1 MANAR
6 PGPVLP
12 RKAPGITALL
22 YGVRR
27 GTRWNGS
34 RSSPSHRL
42 VWEEES
48 MGATGTAR
56 QRVGVVSGRAASR
69 PAPVKTVTATAR
81 GAVLRASALPAAGDP
96 AARPKAL
103 RAPARAK
110 AVRKMA
116 VLEAPPSSQLR
127 PLDEEEVRTYLPLVR
142 QVVQRMLPRK
152 PAEVAAE
159 DLISW
164 GTVGLLDAMRKY
176 DCKREAAFP
185 TYAQYRIRGSILDYL
200 RRCDW
205 LPRSARQKSHDIE
218 DATIRLEHRLGRT
231 PGTDEIAAE
240 MSMTLDQYARTVAT
254 VGAAPMIP
262 AGDLAFSRGDE
273 GCAAE
278 DVVPD
283 GGDAGPMRK
292 VLRKERVEI
301 LARAIEQLPDKE
313 RIVVSFYYFEGL
325 TMREMADS
333 LHLTE
338 GRISQLHSQAMAR
351 LKTLLADDEYDL
363 TVD

>member
-1 MANAR
+1 
-6 PGPVLP
+6 
-12 RKAPGITALL
+12 
-22 YGVRR
+22 
-27 GTRWNGS
+27 
-34 RSSPSHRL
+34 
-42 VWEEES
+42 

-56 QRVGVVSGRAASR
+56 QRVGVVSGRAVAVR
-69 PAPVKTVTATAR
+69 PAPAKTATATAR
-81 GAVLRASALPAAGDP
+81 GAILRASALPVTGDP
-96 AARPKAL
+96 AERPKAL
-103 RAPARAK
+103 RVPARAK
-110 AVRKMA
+110 ASPKKGVA
-116 VLEAPPSSQLR
+116 GALPSELR
-127 PLDEEEVRTYLPLVR
+127 PLDEDEVRTYLPLVR

-231 PGTDEIAAE
+231 PGADEIAAE
-240 MSMTLDQYARTVAT
+240 MSMTLDQYARTIAT
-254 VGAAPMIP
+254 VGTAPMIP
-262 AGDLAFSRGDE
+262 AGDVAFGRADE

-351 LKTLLADDEYDL
+351 LKTLLSDDEYDL
-363 TVD
+363 TID

>member
-1 MANAR
+1 M
-6 PGPVLP
+6 
-12 RKAPGITALL
+12 
-22 YGVRR
+22 
-27 GTRWNGS
+27 S
-34 RSSPSHRL
+34 
-42 VWEEES
+42 
-48 MGATGTAR
+48 ATGTAR
-56 QRVGVVSGRAASR
+56 QRVAVGAGGRVLAARLATTKTAERAAT
-69 PAPVKTVTATAR
+69 APRAKLREASGTTVAKT
-81 GAVLRASALPAAGDP
+81 
-96 AARPKAL
+96 AARPKGLPTPLARRRAKARPAAERAL
-103 RAPARAK
+103 RAPR
-110 AVRKMA
+110 
-116 VLEAPPSSQLR
+116 LR

-218 DATIRLEHRLGRT
+218 DATFRLEHRLGRT

-240 MSMTLDQYARTVAT
+240 MSMTLDQYTRTVAT
-254 VGAAPMIP
+254 VGTAPMI
-262 AGDLAFSRGDE
+262 ATGDVGFGRNEE
-273 GCAAE
+273 GFASE

-283 GGDAGPMRK
+283 GGDQGPMRK

-301 LARAIEQLPDKE
+301 LAKAIEQLPDKE
-313 RIVVSFYYFEGL
+313 RVVVSFYYFEGL

-351 LKTLLADDEYDL
+351 LRTLLTDDEHEL
-363 TVD
+363 TAD

>member
-1 MANAR
+1 M
-6 PGPVLP
+6 
-12 RKAPGITALL
+12 T
-22 YGVRR
+22 
-27 GTRWNGS
+27 
-34 RSSPSHRL
+34 
-42 VWEEES
+42 
-48 MGATGTAR
+48 ATGTAR
-56 QRVGVVSGRAASR
+56 QRVGVVAANGRADAAQAAAKGAAAA
-69 PAPVKTVTATAR
+69 APRVK
-81 GAVLRASALPAAGDP
+81 LRQASA
-96 AARPKAL
+96 PKKGKVETQDKSL
-103 RAPARAK
+103 RAPAKRTSGTTA
-110 AVRKMA
+110 RKGGG
-116 VLEAPPSSQLR
+116 LRSPRLR
-127 PLDEEEVRTYLPLVR
+127 PLSEAEVRTYLPLVR

-218 DATIRLEHRLGRT
+218 DATIRLERKLGRT
-231 PGTDEIAAE
+231 PGADEIAAE
-240 MSMTLDQYARTVAT
+240 MKMSLDEYARTVAS
-254 VGAAPMIP
+254 VGTAPMIP
-262 AGDLAFSRGDE
+262 AGDVAFGRNEDGFSP
-273 GCAAE
+273 E

-283 GGDAGPMRK
+283 GGDQGPMRK

-301 LARAIEQLPDKE
+301 LAKAIEQLPDKE

-325 TMREMADS
+325 TMREMADA

-351 LKTLLADDEYDL
+351 MRDLLKGDEYEL
-363 TVD
+363 TAD

>member
-1 MANAR
+1 M
-6 PGPVLP
+6 
-12 RKAPGITALL
+12 
-22 YGVRR
+22 
-27 GTRWNGS
+27 S
-34 RSSPSHRL
+34 
-42 VWEEES
+42 
-48 MGATGTAR
+48 ATGTAR
-56 QRVGVVSGRAASR
+56 QRVGVAVSGRAVAAR
-69 PAPVKTVTATAR
+69 LAPTKTATSAVTARSAK
-81 GAVLRASALPAAGDP
+81 LRAPAVPAASP
-96 AARPKAL
+96 ATPVAKAL
-103 RAPARAK
+103 RAPGATRVGRAK
-110 AVRKMA
+110 AKLGVVQEQPA
-116 VLEAPPSSQLR
+116 AGLR
-127 PLDEEEVRTYLPLVR
+127 PLDEDEVRTYLPLVR

-231 PGTDEIAAE
+231 PGADEIAAE

-254 VGAAPMIP
+254 VGTAPMIP
-262 AGDLAFSRGDE
+262 AGDVAFGRNEE
-273 GCAAE
+273 GYASE

-283 GGDAGPMRK
+283 GGDTGPMRK
-292 VLRKERVEI
+292 VLRKERIEI
-301 LARAIEQLPDKE
+301 LAKAIEQLPDKE

-351 LKTLLADDEYDL
+351 LKALLSDDEFDL

>member
-1 MANAR
+1 VA
-6 PGPVLP
+6 
-12 RKAPGITALL
+12 
-22 YGVRR
+22 
-27 GTRWNGS
+27 
-34 RSSPSHRL
+34 
-42 VWEEES
+42 
-48 MGATGTAR
+48 
-56 QRVGVVSGRAASR
+56 VV
-69 PAPVKTVTATAR
+69 P
-81 GAVLRASALPAAGDP
+81 P
-96 AARPKAL
+96 AARKARDAAPASQPKTVRAAAPQPRSARPAAPQRKAANATAAQPSVLRKPLQRVRKPTRSRGESL
-103 RAPARAK
+103 RAPR
-110 AVRKMA
+110 
-116 VLEAPPSSQLR
+116 LR
-127 PLDEEEVRTYLPLVR
+127 PLSEAEVRTYLPLVR

-218 DATIRLEHRLGRT
+218 DATIRLERKLGRT
-231 PGTDEIAAE
+231 PGADEIAAE
-240 MSMTLDQYARTVAT
+240 MQMSLDQYARTVAS

-262 AGDLAFSRGDE
+262 TSDMNFGHDDGVSAS
-273 GCAAE
+273 

-283 GGDAGPMRK
+283 GGDQGPMRK

-301 LARAIEQLPDKE
+301 LAKAIEQLPDKE
-313 RIVVSFYYFEGL
+313 RVVVSFYYFEGL
-325 TMREMADS
+325 TMREMADA

-351 LKTLLADDEYDL
+351 LRELLSSEEHAL

>member
-1 MANAR
+1 MS
-6 PGPVLP
+6 G
-12 RKAPGITALL
+12 
-22 YGVRR
+22 
-27 GTRWNGS
+27 
-34 RSSPSHRL
+34 
-42 VWEEES
+42 
-48 MGATGTAR
+48 TGTAR
-56 QRVGVVSGRAASR
+56 QRVAVAAGARAVAAAQLAAVQTVA
-69 PAPVKTVTATAR
+69 PAVAR
-81 GAVLRASALPAAGDP
+81 TKVRVASAPAQDKTAVP
-96 AARPKAL
+96 RSL
-103 RAPARAK
+103 RKPLQR
-110 AVRKMA
+110 VRKPA
-116 VLEAPPSSQLR
+116 QLRRGRLREPHLR
-127 PLDEEEVRTYLPLVR
+127 PLSEAEVRTYLPLVR

-205 LPRSARQKSHDIE
+205 LPRSARQRSHDIE
-218 DATIRLEHRLGRT
+218 DATTRLERKLGRT
-231 PGTDEIAAE
+231 PGADEIAAE
-240 MSMTLDQYARTVAT
+240 MQMSLDQYARTVAS
-254 VGAAPMIP
+254 VGAPMIP
-262 AGDLAFSRGDE
+262 AGDMVFGRQDDGFTSA
-273 GCAAE
+273 

-283 GGDAGPMRK
+283 GGDQGPMRK

-301 LARAIEQLPDKE
+301 LAKAIEQLPDKE

-325 TMREMADS
+325 TMREMADA

-351 LKTLLADDEYDL
+351 MRELLSSEEHELTLD
-363 TVD
+363 

>member
-1 MANAR
+1 M
-6 PGPVLP
+6 
-12 RKAPGITALL
+12 
-22 YGVRR
+22 
-27 GTRWNGS
+27 S
-34 RSSPSHRL
+34 
-42 VWEEES
+42 
-48 MGATGTAR
+48 ATGTAR
-56 QRVGVVSGRAASR
+56 QRVGVATGGRAVAAR
-69 PAPVKTVTATAR
+69 LAPAKAAEVMVTAR
-81 GAVLRASALPAAGDP
+81 SA
-96 AARPKAL
+96 KL
-103 RAPARAK
+103 RAPATPAIEKAAVGTKTLRPAMPARTKRAK
-110 AVRKMA
+110 TKVGVVQA
-116 VLEAPPSSQLR
+116 LPDPGLR
-127 PLDEEEVRTYLPLVR
+127 PLDEDEVRTYLPLVR

-218 DATIRLEHRLGRT
+218 DATTRLENRLGRT
-231 PGTDEIAAE
+231 PGADEIAAE

-254 VGAAPMIP
+254 VGTSPMIP
-262 AGDLAFSRGDE
+262 AGDVAFGRNDE
-273 GCAAE
+273 GYASE

-283 GGDAGPMRK
+283 GGDTGPMRK
-292 VLRKERVEI
+292 VLRKERIEI
-301 LARAIEQLPDKE
+301 LAKSIEQLPDKE

-325 TMREMADS
+325 TMREMADA

-351 LKTLLADDEYDL
+351 LKALLSDDEFDL

>member
-1 MANAR
+1 
-6 PGPVLP
+6 
-12 RKAPGITALL
+12 
-22 YGVRR
+22 
-27 GTRWNGS
+27 
-34 RSSPSHRL
+34 
-42 VWEEES
+42 

-56 QRVGVVSGRAASR
+56 QRVGVAASGRAVAAR
-69 PAPVKTVTATAR
+69 PAPAKVAVAATAR
-81 GAVLRASALPAAGDP
+81 GA
-96 AARPKAL
+96 AL
-103 RAPARAK
+103 RAPAQPAPTRKAAVRVKALHAPVGAK
-110 AVRKMA
+110 AGKKGVA
-116 VLEAPPSSQLR
+116 EALPSPKLR
-127 PLDEEEVRTYLPLVR
+127 PFDEEEVRTYLPLVR

-231 PGTDEIAAE
+231 PGADEIAAE
-240 MSMTLDQYARTVAT
+240 MSMTLEQYAQAVAT
-254 VGAAPMIP
+254 VGTAPMVP
-262 AGDLAFSRGDE
+262 AGDVDFGRADE

-301 LARAIEQLPDKE
+301 LAHAIEQLPDKE

-351 LKTLLADDEYDL
+351 LKVLLSDNEYDL
-363 TVD
+363 SVD

>member
-1 MANAR
+1 MS
-6 PGPVLP
+6 G
-12 RKAPGITALL
+12 
-22 YGVRR
+22 
-27 GTRWNGS
+27 
-34 RSSPSHRL
+34 
-42 VWEEES
+42 
-48 MGATGTAR
+48 TGTAR
-56 QRVGVVSGRAASR
+56 QRVAVAAGTRAGTAARLATVQVATPAKGTSKVREASA
-69 PAPVKTVTATAR
+69 PAPQAGAAAPPKSLRKPAPRTRKPTRTR
-81 GAVLRASALPAAGDP
+81 GER
-96 AARPKAL
+96 L
-103 RAPARAK
+103 RAPR
-110 AVRKMA
+110 
-116 VLEAPPSSQLR
+116 LR
-127 PLDEEEVRTYLPLVR
+127 PLSEVEVRTYLPLVR

-218 DATIRLEHRLGRT
+218 DATTRLERRLGRT
-231 PGTDEIAAE
+231 PGADEIAAE
-240 MSMTLDQYARTVAT
+240 MQMSLDQYARTVAS

-262 AGDLAFSRGDE
+262 AGDMAFGHVDDGSGA
-273 GCAAE
+273 G

-283 GGDAGPMRK
+283 GGDQGPMRK

-325 TMREMADS
+325 TMREMADA

-351 LKTLLADDEYDL
+351 MRQLLSSEEHEL
-363 TVD
+363 TID

>member
-1 MANAR
+1 MS
-6 PGPVLP
+6 G
-12 RKAPGITALL
+12 
-22 YGVRR
+22 
-27 GTRWNGS
+27 
-34 RSSPSHRL
+34 
-42 VWEEES
+42 
-48 MGATGTAR
+48 TGTAR
-56 QRVGVVSGRAASR
+56 QRVGVAAGARAAAAAQLAPVQTVAPAARTKVRAASA
-69 PAPVKTVTATAR
+69 PAPDKKGTQSKSLRKPLQRVRKAVKPR
-81 GAVLRASALPAAGDP
+81 GAKLRV
-96 AARPKAL
+96 AR
-103 RAPARAK
+103 
-110 AVRKMA
+110 
-116 VLEAPPSSQLR
+116 LR
-127 PLDEEEVRTYLPLVR
+127 PLSEEEVRTYLPLVR

-205 LPRSARQKSHDIE
+205 LPRSARQKSHDID
-218 DATIRLEHRLGRT
+218 DATVRLERKLGRT
-231 PGTDEIAAE
+231 PGADEIAAE
-240 MSMTLDQYARTVAT
+240 MQMSLDQYARTVAS

-262 AGDLAFSRGDE
+262 AGDMAFGRQEDGFTS
-273 GCAAE
+273 A

-283 GGDAGPMRK
+283 GGDQGPMRK

-301 LARAIEQLPDKE
+301 LAKAIEQLPDKE

-325 TMREMADS
+325 TMREMADA

-351 LKTLLADDEYDL
+351 MRELLSSEEHEL

>member
-1 MANAR
+1 
-6 PGPVLP
+6 
-12 RKAPGITALL
+12 
-22 YGVRR
+22 
-27 GTRWNGS
+27 
-34 RSSPSHRL
+34 
-42 VWEEES
+42 

-56 QRVGVVSGRAASR
+56 QRVGVAAGRAAQAAR
-69 PAPVKTVTATAR
+69 LAAAKEAEPAAPRTK
-81 GAVLRASALPAAGDP
+81 LRAVAQPAAGKGAKQEKSLRKP
-96 AARPKAL
+96 ARSVRAAAKTRSGERL
-103 RAPARAK
+103 RAPR
-110 AVRKMA
+110 
-116 VLEAPPSSQLR
+116 LR
-127 PLDEEEVRTYLPLVR
+127 PLSEDEVRSYLPLVR

-218 DATIRLEHRLGRT
+218 DATIRLEHKLGRT
-231 PGTDEIAAE
+231 PGADEIAAE
-240 MSMTLDQYARTVAT
+240 MKMTIDQFSRTVAS
-254 VGAAPMIP
+254 VGTAPMIP
-262 AGDLAFSRGDE
+262 AGDMAFGRMDE
-273 GCAAE
+273 GFSAA

-283 GGDAGPMRK
+283 GGDQGPMRK

-301 LARAIEQLPDKE
+301 LAKAIEQLPDKE
-313 RIVVSFYYFEGL
+313 RVVVSFYYFEGL

-351 LKTLLADDEYDL
+351 LRELLSADENDL
-363 TVD
+363 TAS

>member
-1 MANAR
+1 MA
-6 PGPVLP
+6 
-12 RKAPGITALL
+12 
-22 YGVRR
+22 
-27 GTRWNGS
+27 
-34 RSSPSHRL
+34 
-42 VWEEES
+42 
-48 MGATGTAR
+48 ATGTAR
-56 QRVGVVSGRAASR
+56 QRVLVGTGGRVVAAR
-69 PAPVKTVTATAR
+69 LGTTVKAAERATAVAR
-81 GAVLRASALPAAGDP
+81 VELRPGAAPAVAQEATTP
-96 AARPKAL
+96 ARPNVVRAPLERRRAKSRSAGEPAL
-103 RAPARAK
+103 RAPR
-110 AVRKMA
+110 
-116 VLEAPPSSQLR
+116 LR
-127 PLDEEEVRTYLPLVR
+127 PLSEEEVRTYLPLVR

-152 PAEVAAE
+152 PAEVATE

-218 DATIRLEHRLGRT
+218 EATARLENRLGRT
-231 PGTDEIAAE
+231 PGADEIAAE
-240 MSMTLDQYARTVAT
+240 MQMTLDQYARTVAT
-254 VGAAPMIP
+254 VGTAPMIA
-262 AGDLAFSRGDE
+262 AGDVAFGRSDE
-273 GCAAE
+273 TFSSE

-283 GGDAGPMRK
+283 GGDQGPMRK

-301 LARAIEQLPDKE
+301 LAKAIEQLPDKE

-351 LKTLLADDEYDL
+351 LRTLLSDDEHEL
-363 TVD
+363 TAD

>member
-1 MANAR
+1 
-6 PGPVLP
+6 
-12 RKAPGITALL
+12 
-22 YGVRR
+22 
-27 GTRWNGS
+27 
-34 RSSPSHRL
+34 
-42 VWEEES
+42 

-56 QRVGVVSGRAASR
+56 QRVGVAVSGRAVATR
-69 PAPVKTVTATAR
+69 PAPKVGTVTAR
-81 GAVLRASALPAAGDP
+81 GAKMRAAAPAATG
-96 AARPKAL
+96 AVATRAKAL
-103 RAPARAK
+103 RSPVRGTVKPVRDRVKPVRGRLAK
-110 AVRKMA
+110 GVT
-116 VLEAPPSSQLR
+116 EALPVAGLR
-127 PLDEEEVRTYLPLVR
+127 PLDEDEVRTYLPLVR

-231 PGTDEIAAE
+231 PGADEIAAE
-240 MSMTLDQYARTVAT
+240 MSMTLDQYTRTVAT
-254 VGAAPMIP
+254 VGTAPMIA
-262 AGDLAFSRGDE
+262 AGDVSFGRNDE
-273 GCAAE
+273 GYVAE

-292 VLRKERVEI
+292 VLRKERIEI

-313 RIVVSFYYFEGL
+313 RVVVSFYYFEGL

-351 LKTLLADDEYDL
+351 LKTLLSDEEYDL

>member
-1 MANAR
+1 MS
-6 PGPVLP
+6 G
-12 RKAPGITALL
+12 
-22 YGVRR
+22 
-27 GTRWNGS
+27 
-34 RSSPSHRL
+34 
-42 VWEEES
+42 
-48 MGATGTAR
+48 TGTAR
-56 QRVGVVSGRAASR
+56 QRVAVASGARAVAAAQLPVVKA
-69 PAPVKTVTATAR
+69 VETATQTAR
-81 GAVLRASALPAAGDP
+81 AKTRNGATPTALKAAPKGLRKALKSVRTAAK
-96 AARPKAL
+96 ARDGTRL
-103 RAPARAK
+103 RAPR
-110 AVRKMA
+110 
-116 VLEAPPSSQLR
+116 LR
-127 PLDEEEVRTYLPLVR
+127 PLSEAEVRTYLPLVR

-205 LPRSARQKSHDIE
+205 LPRSARQKSHDID
-218 DATIRLEHRLGRT
+218 DATVRLERKLGRS
-231 PGTDEIAAE
+231 PGAEEIAAE
-240 MSMTLDQYARTVAT
+240 MQMTMDQYARTVAS
-254 VGAAPMIP
+254 VGTAPMIP
-262 AGDLAFSRGDE
+262 SGDIVFGHNDDGFSS
-273 GCAAE
+273 A

-283 GGDAGPMRK
+283 GGDQGPMRK

-301 LARAIEQLPDKE
+301 LAKAIEQLPDKE

-325 TMREMADS
+325 TMREMADA

-351 LKTLLADDEYDL
+351 MRELLSSEETELTAD
-363 TVD
+363 

>member
-1 MANAR
+1 M
-6 PGPVLP
+6 
-12 RKAPGITALL
+12 
-22 YGVRR
+22 
-27 GTRWNGS
+27 S
-34 RSSPSHRL
+34 
-42 VWEEES
+42 
-48 MGATGTAR
+48 ATGTAR
-56 QRVGVVSGRAASR
+56 QRVGVATGRVASGRSTSATRVGAT
-69 PAPVKTVTATAR
+69 KGIETATPR
-81 GAVLRASALPAAGDP
+81 TKLRAVPAA
-96 AARPKAL
+96 
-103 RAPARAK
+103 APAKKQKEQRVEPLRKATGSVRTAAK
-110 AVRKMA
+110 PRSGD
-116 VLEAPPSSQLR
+116 LLRGPRLR
-127 PLDEEEVRTYLPLVR
+127 PLSETEVRTYLPLVR

-218 DATIRLEHRLGRT
+218 DATIRLEHKLGRT
-231 PGTDEIAAE
+231 PGADEIAAE
-240 MSMTLDQYARTVAT
+240 MKMTLEQYSRTVAS
-254 VGAAPMIP
+254 VGTAPMIA
-262 AGDLAFSRGDE
+262 AGDMNFGHADESFSS
-273 GCAAE
+273 A

-283 GGDAGPMRK
+283 GGDQGPMRK

-301 LARAIEQLPDKE
+301 LAKAIEQLPDKE
-313 RIVVSFYYFEGL
+313 RVVVSFYYFEGL

-351 LKTLLADDEYDL
+351 LRDLLADDEHDL
-363 TVD
+363 TAG

>member
-1 MANAR
+1 M
-6 PGPVLP
+6 
-12 RKAPGITALL
+12 
-22 YGVRR
+22 
-27 GTRWNGS
+27 S
-34 RSSPSHRL
+34 
-42 VWEEES
+42 
-48 MGATGTAR
+48 ATGTAR
-56 QRVGVVSGRAASR
+56 QRVGAVTGGRVAH
-69 PAPVKTVTATAR
+69 TAR
-81 GAVLRASALPAAGDP
+81 VAAVKGVDAATPRTKLRAVPEPAAGKVAPQDKP
-96 AARPKAL
+96 VRKPVRSTRTAAKPRKGESL
-103 RAPARAK
+103 RAPR
-110 AVRKMA
+110 
-116 VLEAPPSSQLR
+116 LR
-127 PLDEEEVRTYLPLVR
+127 PLSEAEVRTYLPLVR

-218 DATIRLEHRLGRT
+218 DATIRLEHKLGRT
-231 PGTDEIAAE
+231 PGADEIAAE
-240 MSMTLDQYARTVAT
+240 MKMTIDQFSRTVAS
-254 VGAAPMIP
+254 VGTAPMIP
-262 AGDLAFSRGDE
+262 AGDMTFTHMDE
-273 GCAAE
+273 GFSSA

-283 GGDAGPMRK
+283 GGDQGPMRK

-301 LARAIEQLPDKE
+301 LAKAIEQLPDKE
-313 RIVVSFYYFEGL
+313 RVVVSFYYFEGL

-351 LKTLLADDEYDL
+351 LRDLLAADESDL
-363 TVD
+363 TAS

>member
-1 MANAR
+1 M
-6 PGPVLP
+6 
-12 RKAPGITALL
+12 
-22 YGVRR
+22 
-27 GTRWNGS
+27 S
-34 RSSPSHRL
+34 
-42 VWEEES
+42 
-48 MGATGTAR
+48 ATGTAR
-56 QRVGVVSGRAASR
+56 QRVGVAASTRAVAAARLATVEQPAVAARVKLRAAS
-69 PAPVKTVTATAR
+69 APGKTKAEAE
-81 GAVLRASALPAAGDP
+81 
-96 AARPKAL
+96 PKAL
-103 RAPARAK
+103 LKPLQKPLRQVRTAAKTRAGERLRAPR
-110 AVRKMA
+110 
-116 VLEAPPSSQLR
+116 LR
-127 PLDEEEVRTYLPLVR
+127 PLSEAEVRTYLPLVR

-152 PAEVAAE
+152 PAEVEAE

-218 DATIRLEHRLGRT
+218 DATIRLERKLGRT
-231 PGTDEIAAE
+231 PGADEIAAE
-240 MSMTLDQYARTVAT
+240 MQMTLDQYAHTVAS

-262 AGDLAFSRGDE
+262 VGDVGFGRNEEGFST
-273 GCAAE
+273 A
-278 DVVPD
+278 DVVLD
-283 GGDAGPMRK
+283 GGDHGPMRK

-301 LARAIEQLPDKE
+301 LAKAIEQLPDKE

-325 TMREMADS
+325 TMREMADA

-351 LKTLLADDEYDL
+351 MRELLSSEENELTAD
-363 TVD
+363 

>member
-1 MANAR
+1 M
-6 PGPVLP
+6 
-12 RKAPGITALL
+12 
-22 YGVRR
+22 
-27 GTRWNGS
+27 S
-34 RSSPSHRL
+34 
-42 VWEEES
+42 
-48 MGATGTAR
+48 ATGTAR
-56 QRVGVVSGRAASR
+56 QRVGVAGGRAAQAAR
-69 PAPVKTVTATAR
+69 IAAAKEAEPAAPRTK
-81 GAVLRASALPAAGDP
+81 LRAVPQPAAGKG
-96 AARPKAL
+96 ATKEKAL
-103 RAPARAK
+103 RKPARSVRAGAK
-110 AVRKMA
+110 TRSGER
-116 VLEAPPSSQLR
+116 LRAPRLR
-127 PLDEEEVRTYLPLVR
+127 PLSEEEVRSYLPLVR

-218 DATIRLEHRLGRT
+218 DATIRLEHKLGRT
-231 PGTDEIAAE
+231 PGADEIAAE
-240 MSMTLDQYARTVAT
+240 MKMTIDQFSRTVAS
-254 VGAAPMIP
+254 VGTAPMIP
-262 AGDLAFSRGDE
+262 AGDMTFGRMDE
-273 GCAAE
+273 GFSAA

-283 GGDAGPMRK
+283 GGDQGPMRK

-301 LARAIEQLPDKE
+301 LAKAIEQLPDKE
-313 RIVVSFYYFEGL
+313 RVVVSFYYFEGL

-351 LKTLLADDEYDL
+351 LRELLAADENDL
-363 TVD
+363 TAS

>member
-1 MANAR
+1 
-6 PGPVLP
+6 
-12 RKAPGITALL
+12 
-22 YGVRR
+22 
-27 GTRWNGS
+27 
-34 RSSPSHRL
+34 
-42 VWEEES
+42 

-56 QRVGVVSGRAASR
+56 QRVAVAVSGRAAVVTR
-69 PAPVKTVTATAR
+69 PAQ
-81 GAVLRASALPAAGDP
+81 
-96 AARPKAL
+96 
-103 RAPARAK
+103 AK
-110 AVRKMA
+110 AVAATAVGAKMRAAAPAA
-116 VLEAPPSSQLR
+116 VRGKVKKGVVEALPTAGLR

-231 PGTDEIAAE
+231 PGADEIAAE
-240 MSMTLDQYARTVAT
+240 MSMTLDQYTRTVAT
-254 VGAAPMIP
+254 VGTAPMI
-262 AGDLAFSRGDE
+262 ATSDVSFGRNDE
-273 GCAAE
+273 GYVAE

-292 VLRKERVEI
+292 VLRKERIEI
-301 LARAIEQLPDKE
+301 LAKAIEQLPDKE

-351 LKTLLADDEYDL
+351 LKTLLSDDEYDL
-363 TVD
+363 TVE

>member
-1 MANAR
+1 M
-6 PGPVLP
+6 
-12 RKAPGITALL
+12 
-22 YGVRR
+22 
-27 GTRWNGS
+27 S
-34 RSSPSHRL
+34 
-42 VWEEES
+42 
-48 MGATGTAR
+48 ATGTAR
-56 QRVGVVSGRAASR
+56 QRVGVATGRVASGRSTSATRVGVSKSVETAAPR
-69 PAPVKTVTATAR
+69 TKLRAVTAAAPAKKPKAQPQQPLRKPVRSRRTAGEPRSGERAR
-81 GAVLRASALPAAGDP
+81 GPR
-96 AARPKAL
+96 
-103 RAPARAK
+103 
-110 AVRKMA
+110 
-116 VLEAPPSSQLR
+116 LR
-127 PLDEEEVRTYLPLVR
+127 PLSEAEVRTYLPLVR

-218 DATIRLEHRLGRT
+218 DATIRLEHKLGRA
-231 PGTDEIAAE
+231 PGADEIAAE
-240 MSMTLDQYARTVAT
+240 MKMTLDQYSRTVAS
-254 VGAAPMIP
+254 VGTAPMIA
-262 AGDLAFSRGDE
+262 AGDMTFGHADE
-273 GCAAE
+273 GFSSA

-283 GGDAGPMRK
+283 GGDQGPMRK

-301 LARAIEQLPDKE
+301 LAKAIEQLPDKE
-313 RIVVSFYYFEGL
+313 RVVVSFYYFEGL

-351 LKTLLADDEYDL
+351 LRDLLADDEHDL
-363 TVD
+363 TAS

>member
-1 MANAR
+1 M
-6 PGPVLP
+6 
-12 RKAPGITALL
+12 
-22 YGVRR
+22 
-27 GTRWNGS
+27 S
-34 RSSPSHRL
+34 
-42 VWEEES
+42 
-48 MGATGTAR
+48 ATGTAR
-56 QRVGVVSGRAASR
+56 QRIGVVSGRATHGSR
-69 PAPVKTVTATAR
+69 GAAVKAVETATPRPKLRAVPEPAPEQDKAAAKPLRKPAKSVRTAAKAR
-81 GAVLRASALPAAGDP
+81 GGERV
-96 AARPKAL
+96 
-103 RAPARAK
+103 RAPR
-110 AVRKMA
+110 
-116 VLEAPPSSQLR
+116 LR
-127 PLDEEEVRTYLPLVR
+127 PLSEAEVRTYLPLVR

-218 DATIRLEHRLGRT
+218 DATIRLEHKLGRT
-231 PGTDEIAAE
+231 PGADEIAAE
-240 MSMTLDQYARTVAT
+240 LKMTIDQYSRTVAS
-254 VGAAPMIP
+254 VGTAPMI
-262 AGDLAFSRGDE
+262 ATGDVGFGRADE
-273 GCAAE
+273 GFSSA

-283 GGDAGPMRK
+283 GGDQGPMRK

-301 LARAIEQLPDKE
+301 LAKAIEQLPDKE

-325 TMREMADS
+325 TMREMADA

-351 LKTLLADDEYDL
+351 LRELLSDDEHDL
-363 TVD
+363 TAS

>member
-1 MANAR
+1 M
-6 PGPVLP
+6 
-12 RKAPGITALL
+12 
-22 YGVRR
+22 
-27 GTRWNGS
+27 S
-34 RSSPSHRL
+34 
-42 VWEEES
+42 
-48 MGATGTAR
+48 ATGTAR
-56 QRVGVVSGRAASR
+56 QRVGVAVSGRVAAAR
-69 PAPVKTVTATAR
+69 LAPVKVVAVTAR
-81 GAVLRASALPAAGDP
+81 GANMRASALAATGDV
-96 AARPKAL
+96 AERPKAL
-103 RAPARAK
+103 RGPGRAK
-110 AVRKMA
+110 AKRGVA
-116 VLEAPPSSQLR
+116 DVLPAAGLR

-205 LPRSARQKSHDIE
+205 LPRSARQKSHDID
-218 DATIRLEHRLGRT
+218 DATIRLEHRLGRA

-254 VGAAPMIP
+254 VGTAPMI
-262 AGDLAFSRGDE
+262 AVGDVAFGRNDE
-273 GCAAE
+273 GYVAE

-292 VLRKERVEI
+292 VLRKERIEI

-338 GRISQLHSQAMAR
+338 GRISQLHSQAMTR
-351 LKTLLADDEYDL
+351 LKSLLSDDEFDL

>member
-1 MANAR
+1 M
-6 PGPVLP
+6 
-12 RKAPGITALL
+12 
-22 YGVRR
+22 
-27 GTRWNGS
+27 S
-34 RSSPSHRL
+34 
-42 VWEEES
+42 
-48 MGATGTAR
+48 ATGTAR
-56 QRVGVVSGRAASR
+56 QRIGVAASGRTAAR
-69 PAPVKTVTATAR
+69 PAKVEAVAVARVATGRRAKLR
-81 GAVLRASALPAAGDP
+81 TPSVPAVGKV
-96 AARPKAL
+96 AARPKSVRAATPL
-103 RAPARAK
+103 RARAK
-110 AVRKMA
+110 AKVRTA
-116 VLEAPPSSQLR
+116 QAPSAPRLR
-127 PLDEEEVRTYLPLVR
+127 ALSEDEVRTYLPLVR

-231 PGTDEIAAE
+231 PGADEIAAE
-240 MSMTLDQYARTVAT
+240 MQMTLDQFARTVAS
-254 VGAAPMIP
+254 VGTAPMIP
-262 AGDLAFSRGDE
+262 AGDVAFGRNEE
-273 GCAAE
+273 GYASE

-283 GGDAGPMRK
+283 GGDQGPMRK

-301 LARAIEQLPDKE
+301 LAKAIEQLPDKE

-351 LKTLLADDEYDL
+351 LRSLLSDEEHELTAD
-363 TVD
+363 

>member
-1 MANAR
+1 MERFSLNAIR
-6 PGPVLP
+6 TGWF
-12 RKAPGITALL
+12 A
-22 YGVRR
+22 
-27 GTRWNGS
+27 
-34 RSSPSHRL
+34 
-42 VWEEES
+42 EEEP

-56 QRVGVVSGRAASR
+56 QRVGVAASGRAVVTR
-69 PAPVKTVTATAR
+69 PAPTKAVAGTAR
-81 GAVLRASALPAAGDP
+81 GAKIRAAAPAAARGRVKKGVVEALPAAG
-96 AARPKAL
+96 
-103 RAPARAK
+103 
-110 AVRKMA
+110 
-116 VLEAPPSSQLR
+116 LR
-127 PLDEEEVRTYLPLVR
+127 PLDEDEVRTYLPLVR

-231 PGTDEIAAE
+231 PGADEIAAE
-240 MSMTLDQYARTVAT
+240 MSMTLDQYTRTVAT
-254 VGAAPMIP
+254 VGAAPMITS
-262 AGDLAFSRGDE
+262 ADVSFGRNDE
-273 GCAAE
+273 GYVAE

-292 VLRKERVEI
+292 VLRKERIEI
-301 LARAIEQLPDKE
+301 LAKAIEQLPDKE

-351 LKTLLADDEYDL
+351 LKGLLSDDEYDL
-363 TVD
+363 TVE